1 MTAREAGFYSALVDQ
16 TKDEDSL
23 PLRTSLLSIMG
34 LSLLCW
40 GMIGGSLFMVLH

>member
-1 MTAREAGFYSALVDQ
+1 MTAREAGLFSTSLDEPQENDSYS
-16 TKDEDSL
+16 
-23 PLRTSLLSIMG
+23 LRVSLLSITG